1 MRFVLDDQH
10 EAPGLR
16 HGALP
21 GLLVGVLVV
30 GVFRWSTCRQSAC
43 RRSVC
48 RVRGRCPSGPVD
60 ANRAPRADRARR
72 GLLTIP
78 QHCADVRLRYGGQG
92 GPDPSPAS
100 VKDPTG

>member
-1 MRFVLDDQH
+1 MCGSSSTTSTR
-10 EAPGLR
+10 P
-16 HGALP
+16 
-21 GLLVGVLVV
+21 LVSGMVRSRGCWSVCWWS
-30 GVFRWSTCRQSAC
+30 VFRSWVC
-43 RRSVC
+43 RRSAC
-48 RVRGRCPSGPVD
+48 RVRGRCPPGPVD
-60 ANRAPRADRARR
+60 ANRAPRADRARL